1 LVACHRRHPRATTA
15 SGACASLLDSR
26 WFCCPSSRG
35 VLLPC
40 AHTRL
45 HSPSCTF
52 NNPPP
57 PPRTTRGPPAAPPH
71 PRTHLPHVLLHV
83 LHAHDVVGRP
93 LPPLRHQ
100 AGSLRDE
107 VVHRKALP
115 LLPAGR
121 QRGVGGAAPVGGE
134 AGAWRRR

>member
-57 PPRTTRGPPAAPPH
+57 PPAYNSRTPRRTPPPPH
-71 PRTHLPHVLLHV
+71 PPPACPPACAPCARRSRPPTPPPPSP
-83 LHAHDVVGRP
+83 GREP
-93 LPPLRHQ
+93 E
-100 AGSLRDE
+100 G
-107 VVHRKALP
+107 
-115 LLPAGR
+115 
-121 QRGVGGAAPVGGE
+121 
-134 AGAWRRR
+134 